1 MNDDLFVK
9 REDVMAMVI
18 DIAIRIGVIAVMVGW
33 CFQIV
38 RPFIAVMLW
47 GIIIAVTLYPV
58 NERLAELA
66 GGRRGLLAF
75 LLSVLLLLLII
86 GPSIYLGNLV
96 VENSY
101 VVAMHLKEGSVTVPL
116 PPEKLV
122 QWPLIG
128 KPIHK
133 FWLLASS
140 NLGSALELIAPQIKE
155 FAGWLLTSA
164 ASTGLAVLQFIF
176 AIIISG
182 LLLAK
187 SGAGSRIALAVAR
200 RLAGEKGT
208 DLIQLAVATIR
219 GVASGVL
226 GVAVVQSI
234 LAGLGFVV
242 AGVPGAG
249 LLAVLCLF
257 LAVIQLGPG
266 LVILP
271 VVIYVF
277 SVHDTLFA
285 SAFMVWSIAVAL
297 MDNVLKPMMMGRGVK
312 IPMLVIFLGAIGGMM
327 LSGIIGLFIGAVI
340 LALGYELFQQWLG
353 SESVVERYR

>member
-1 MNDDLFVK
+1 MNNDFVIRK
-9 REDVMAMVI
+9 EMIMMTAIDV
-18 DIAIRIGVIAVMVGW
+18 AIRIGVIAVMVGW

-47 GIIIAVTLYPV
+47 GIIIAVTLNPV
-58 NERLAELA
+58 CQRLAEVS
-66 GGRRGLLAF
+66 GGRRGPMAF
-75 LLSVLLLLLII
+75 LLSLLLLLLII
-86 GPSIYLGNLV
+86 VPSIYLGNLV

-101 VVAMHLKEGSVTVPL
+101 AVAMHLKDGVIAVPS
-116 PPEKLV
+116 PPEFLL
-122 QWPLIG
+122 QWPLVG

-140 NLGSALELIAPQIKE
+140 NLGNALELIAPQIRE
-155 FAGWLLTSA
+155 FAGWLLSTA

-182 LLLAK
+182 LLLAE
-187 SGAGSRIALAVAR
+187 SGPGSQMAVAVATR
-200 RLAGEKGT
+200 FAGDRGSE
-208 DLIQLAVATIR
+208 LIQLAVATIR
-219 GVASGVL
+219 SVASGVL
-226 GVAVVQSI
+226 GVAVIQSI

-257 LAVIQLGPG
+257 LAVIQIGAG

-285 SAFMVWSIAVAL
+285 SIFLIWSIAVAL
-297 MDNVLKPMMMGRGVK
+297 MDNVLKPLMMGRGVK

-327 LSGIIGLFIGAVI
+327 LSGIIGLFLGAVI
-340 LALGYELFQQWLG
+340 LALGYELFQQWLR
-353 SESVVERYR
+353 SEPVISG